1 MTETYSLAI
10 NGLRSDQVP
19 QTKTL
24 VISDSNIQGRIS
36 SAPTASAFGA
46 AWTAMRNGSQ
56 VLCKNPDGSQS
67 WYTYDAERSTPANP
81 VLKAV

>member
-1 MTETYSLAI
+1 LAETYSLAI

-56 VLCKNPDGSQS
+56 VFARIPMARKAGI
-67 WYTYDAERSTPANP
+67 YTTPSARHLPIRS
-81 VLKAV
+81 